1 MRDKYDLII
10 FDCAPATDNIL
21 SNVLNASDEC
31 IIPLQPEFQ
40 SISGTMQTIDFI
52 NQASMM
58 DNPKINFRILIT
70 MANRNIK
77 LHKEFINEL
86 NRLDGNKLA
95 KVFNNLSGII
105 DFLLC

>member
-1 MRDKYDLII
+1 
-10 FDCAPATDNIL
+10 
-21 SNVLNASDEC
+21 
-31 IIPLQPEFQ
+31 
-40 SISGTMQTIDFI
+40 MQTIDFI

-86 NRLDGNKLA
+86 NRLDGIN
-95 KVFNNLSGII
+95 
-105 DFLLC
+105 